1 MAAISSMHLIETSPM
16 LREMQL
22 KKLHRFTV
30 KKPTKVYDFP
40 MTWHDS
46 IEEILEQEVDKD
58 TYTVVIAHEFFDA
71 LPVHLIEVSINLCH
85 IISSPLTMFN
95 RNARMVG
102 TTSLSPCNPIRQR
115 RRLSKTLLQI
125 PNLLF
130 D

>member
-1 MAAISSMHLIETSPM
+1 MAAISSMHLVETSPM

-58 TYTVVIAHEFFDA
+58 TYTIVIAHEFFDA
-71 LPVHLIEVSINLCH
+71 LPVHLIEVFAYVYR
-85 IISSPLTMFN
+85 IISSPHTYAN
-95 RNARMVG
+95 RNAKMGG
-102 TTSLSPCNPIRQR
+102 TTSLSLCNLIQQR
-115 RRLSKTLLQI
+115 RRLSKTQHQN
-125 PNLLF
+125 PNLLS